1 MGEIDAKGPLGEYCK
16 RFGQISI
23 EKGYVTPDQLK
34 VALSEQV
41 DDDLEHRPHRIL
53 GAIFFARNWM
63 TAKQVEEV
71 LNEMFRIAR

>member
-1 MGEIDAKGPLGEYCK
+1 MAEIDAKGPLSEYCR

-23 EKGYVTPDQLK
+23 ERGYVTSEQLK
-34 VALSEQV
+34 VALFEQV

-63 TAKQVEEV
+63 TAKQIEDV
-71 LNEMFRIAR
+71 LNEMFGIAR